1 MNCFEGYATF
11 LDIGRDRVD
20 DGVGPAKSG
29 GNRGWVAHIGPE
41 DGNIMQAGGPEDTA
55 SLVGMSNRDAH
66 RRPVTVRQ
74 TFEQFASRGNP
85 VPPKMTT
92 VAMPFLPHWG
102 NEALIVLT

>member
-29 GNRGWVAHIGPE
+29 GNRGWVAHIGPK

-66 RRPVTVRQ
+66 RRPVGRQ
-74 TFEQFASRGNP
+74 TFNGSQTEEARPPENDHRGHA
-85 VPPKMTT
+85 VSPP
-92 VAMPFLPHWG
+92 LG
-102 NEALIVLT
+102 Q

>member
-29 GNRGWVAHIGPE
+29 GNRGWVAHIGPK

-55 SLVGMSNRDAH
+55 SLVGMSNR
-66 RRPVTVRQ
+66 RPRK
-74 TFEQFASRGNP
+74 P